1 MANVN
6 RTGRVSKINY
16 EAGTYEVTYF
26 DRGESVTIE
35 VNAISN
41 GEYKMPMVGQFVSVQ
56 HSSTD
61 TAAAV
66 SAGTIWNKQNKPKEG
81 FEGLFRKEFSNT
93 PGQAY
98 ARHDEK
104 TGVFTLKSGA
114 LTINA
119 GGCTITV
126 AYGAV
131 KIVGDLNV
139 IGNLNV
145 GGNIT
150 TSGTITAVGDVVG
163 GGISLDNHTHTDNV
177 PGETSGP
184 N

>member
-41 GEYKMPMVGQFVSVQ
+41 GEYKMPKVGQFVSVQ

-66 SAGTIWNKQNKPKEG
+66 STGTIWNEQNKPAEG

-98 ARHDEK
+98 ARHDEN
-104 TGVFTLKSGA
+104 TGVFMLKSGA
-114 LTINA
+114 LIIEA
-119 GGCTITV
+119 GGCAITV
-126 AYGAV
+126 ADGTV
-131 KIVGDLNV
+131 KIVG
-139 IGNLNV
+139 NLNV
-145 GGNIT
+145 TGDLIVG
-150 TSGTITAVGDVVG
+150 GTITATGDVKG
-163 GGISLDNHTHTDNV
+163 GGISLDNHTHTGV
-177 PGETSGP
+177 HGETTGP
-184 N
+184 H

>member
-16 EAGTYEVTYF
+16 ATGTYEVTYF

-41 GEYKMPMVGQFVSVQ
+41 GEYKMPKVGQFVSVQ

-66 SAGTIWNKQNKPKEG
+66 SAGTIWNEQNKPAEG

-126 AYGAV
+126 ADGTV
-131 KIVGDLNV
+131 KIVG
-139 IGNLNV
+139 NLNV
-145 GGNIT
+145 T
-150 TSGTITAVGDVVG
+150 GDLVVG
-163 GGISLDNHTHTDNV
+163 GTIAATGDILAGKISLEKHTHAGV
-177 PGETSGP
+177 HGETSGP
-184 N
+184 H